1 MTLQKYDGKVA
12 LVTGA
17 TGGIGAEIA
26 RRLSD
31 EGASVLACGRAL
43 ERGTYL
49 VRELGSSAHFHAA
62 DLADPKAPHQM
73 VSAAV
78 GHFGQLD
85 ILINNAAI
93 DHTGEIGPTSL
104 EEIEA
109 LFRIN
114 AIAPISLIQEAAR
127 VMCGGSSIVNISS
140 RLAQIGAPTMAFYS
154 ATKGALEAFTRGA
167 AIELAPRNIRVN
179 AVAPGM
185 TQTPLFSTW
194 LAKQD
199 DPERVVLET
208 AAKIPQGRLAT
219 PADVA
224 AAVAFLG
231 SDEASHVTGATL
243 AVDGGYTAA

>member
-43 ERGTYL
+43 ERGAYL

-62 DLADPKAPHQM
+62 DLADPEAPHQM